1 MQSTVAAMILA
12 FVYRCGGSD
21 GFANLSGRAPSSR
34 FIPITGPLLG
44 HLQTDGAS
52 LDPHSQRR

>member
-21 GFANLSGRAPSSR
+21 GIANVIYLAHRLPV
-34 FIPITGPLLG
+34 
-44 HLQTDGAS
+44 
-52 LDPHSQRR
+52 